1 MQLGQAESIR
11 TVNNQGIRVGNIE
24 AGFHDGGT
32 HQNVEIMVPE
42 INDDAFQLMFVELP
56 VGNSDPRL
64 GNKFLDVRGDRGD
77 GVHAIVHV
85 EDLAI
90 AQKLA
95 SNGRA
100 DLRVGVCA
108 DESKDG
114 LAFFGRG
121 LKNRHLA
128 NTRNC
133 HFQGPG
139 DGRCGH

>member
-1 MQLGQAESIR
+1 M
-11 TVNNQGIRVGNIE
+11 
-24 AGFHDGGT
+24 
-32 HQNVEIMVPE
+32 
-42 INDDAFQLMFVELP
+42 
-56 VGNSDPRL
+56 GNSDPRL

-77 GVHAIVHV
+77 GVHAVVHV

-95 SNGRA
+95 SDSGA
-100 DLRVGVCA
+100 DLRVGMRS
-108 DESKDG
+108 DESEDG